1 MRFTAALPEKRTAIA
16 ALRSDAFLCS
26 IANAAER
33 ISLKEK
39 VMTFVM
45 TAGALG

>member
-1 MRFTAALPEKRTAIA
+1 MTFTAALPEKQTAIA
-16 ALRSDAFLCS
+16 ALRSDGFPYS
-26 IANAAER
+26 IVNAAER